1 MKFWSTF
8 SLWSLVEKLSARLQ
22 YRHNLHGN
30 SSATVELLQSC
41 TKIQTT
47 VSIFFNIS
55 LNIRKSK
62 VNWKMIFC
70 ERKCM
75 KTLLRILEKVIIT
88 KNGVTAILHYTDYR
102 QDWARFVPLLVSCS
116 YYFFSKQ
123 QGKSEGFESC
133 DRPIIRKR
141 PIWVKIGDVLSR
153 VTLKFDGWPWKTI
166 GHLSF
171 AVSSFVQHFIAIGEF
186 KLELL
191 SGNAQFGSNS
201 MIFRAVWPWNL
212 TYDLEK
218 Q

>member
-102 QDWARFVPLLVSCS
+102 QDWAGFVPLLVSCS
-116 YYFFSKQ
+116 YNVLKTKIMNEND
-123 QGKSEGFESC
+123 KSSLRG
-133 DRPIIRKR
+133 DGRP
-141 PIWVKIGDVLSR
+141 
-153 VTLKFDGWPWKTI
+153 
-166 GHLSF
+166 SF
-171 AVSSFVQHFIAIGEF
+171 KWTVHVI
-186 KLELL
+186 
-191 SGNAQFGSNS
+191 
-201 MIFRAVWPWNL
+201 V
-212 TYDLEK
+212 
-218 Q
+218 